1 MFVSLPGVHLWTELH
16 KAFLLALNRFLGIK
30 IVTFDVLRG
39 IILSIDSFIDLAR
52 RKKEK
57 S

>member
-16 KAFLLALNRFLGIK
+16 KAFLLALNPFLGFK